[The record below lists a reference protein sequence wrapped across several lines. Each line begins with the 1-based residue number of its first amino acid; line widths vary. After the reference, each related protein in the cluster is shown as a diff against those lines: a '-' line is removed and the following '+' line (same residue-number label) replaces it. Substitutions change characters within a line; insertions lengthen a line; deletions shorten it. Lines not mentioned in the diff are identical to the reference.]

1 MLVLI
6 IDDDQDDVELLQEA
20 LCAIDENIRSISARD
35 GEEALLLLNA
45 TIDDKPD
52 HIFSDLNMPRLDG
65 KEFLVQLK
73 NTALLK
79 HIPVTILTTSNLE
92 DDNEFAI
99 RLGATNFITKP
110 SKFACLIEAIS
121 KIVFH
126 IPKGKDQILKG

>member
-1 MLVLI
+1 M
-6 IDDDQDDVELLQEA
+6 LQEA

-45 TIDDKPD
+45 TIEDKPD
-52 HIFSDLNMPRLDG
+52 YIFSDLNMPRLDG

-73 NTALLK
+73 KTALLK

-92 DDNEFAI
+92 DDNESAI
-99 RLGATNFITKP
+99 RLGAANFITKP